1 MADGPETQTP
11 KPESMFINAMLS
23 AAEAA
28 QENTQR
34 TGQTGCTFTTK
45 LRRHFVENR
54 CTFLGKHV
62 TFSAKD
68 PSFIES

>member
-1 MADGPETQTP
+1 MADGPETRTT
-11 KPESMFINAMLS
+11 KPESMLFSAKLP

-28 QENTQR
+28 QENAER

-45 LRRHFVENR
+45 LRRPFVENR
-54 CTFLGKHV
+54 CTFMGKHV